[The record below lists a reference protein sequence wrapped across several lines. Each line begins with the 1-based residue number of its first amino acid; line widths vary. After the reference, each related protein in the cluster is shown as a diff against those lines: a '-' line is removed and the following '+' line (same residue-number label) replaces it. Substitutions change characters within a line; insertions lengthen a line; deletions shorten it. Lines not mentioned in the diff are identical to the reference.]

1 MNKIRK
7 KWKEVEIDMN
17 EKQYR
22 NVHKNTKGFLKYNN
36 SSTFST
42 ITLFSLGDFIMK
54 LLLLFIFIF
63 DASYKT

>member
-1 MNKIRK
+1 MNKTRK

-36 SSTFST
+36 KTNP
-42 ITLFSLGDFIMK
+42 MK
-54 LLLLFIFIF
+54 NVF
-63 DASYKT
+63 

>member
-22 NVHKNTKGFLKYNN
+22 KVHKNTKGFLKYNN
-36 SSTFST
+36 KTN
-42 ITLFSLGDFIMK
+42 LMK
-54 LLLLFIFIF
+54 NVF
-63 DASYKT
+63 